1 MVVLAY
7 NPSMWE
13 VEAGGSWVLANFGL
27 HSTTLSQKKKKKTR
41 KGEKDDKNNK
51 HKTKHQYKD

>member
-27 HSTTLSQKKKKKTR
+27 HSTTLSKKKKKNQKRR
-41 KGEKDDKNNK
+41 KRW
-51 HKTKHQYKD
+51 